1 MSNISNEIKQA
12 LINKAKSIE
21 KKMKSLANFRNGTGA
36 LNRSIS
42 FVYDTKKREF
52 IFSALY
58 YGKFQDEGTYKNNKP
73 TKTSKRVWPPYKP
86 KGRGRQ
92 GTGIKGKHF
101 TEPMAQFGKKELVS
115 IVKPILIKELKQKAL
130 KLIKDTNV
138 SSITKT

>member
-42 FVYDTKKREF
+42 FVYDTKKGEF

-73 TKTSKRVWPPYKP
+73 TKTSKRVWPPYNAT
-86 KGRGRQ
+86 RGRQ

-115 IVKPILIKELKQKAL
+115 IVKPFILKEMKQKAL
-130 KLIKDTNV
+130 KIIKNTNV